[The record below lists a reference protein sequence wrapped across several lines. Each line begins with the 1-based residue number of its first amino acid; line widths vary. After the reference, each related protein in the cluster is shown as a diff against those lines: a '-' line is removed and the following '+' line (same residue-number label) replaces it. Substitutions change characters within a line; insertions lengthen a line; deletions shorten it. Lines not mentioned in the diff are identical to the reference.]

1 MATITTSD
9 ELRLFNRSR
18 ILSCLR
24 SGGRQSRKLLCEST
38 GLSAS
43 TVSQVTSDLIDDG
56 VIELVTPKD
65 VVTTGAASNTRRGR
79 PQVLLQLNSHAVFV
93 AKRT

>member
-24 SGGRQSRKLLCEST
+24 SGGRQSRKFLCEST

-43 TVSQVTSDLIDDG
+43 TVSQVTADLIDDG
-56 VIELVTPKD
+56 VIELFTPKE
-65 VVTTGAASNTRRGR
+65 VI
-79 PQVLLQLNSHAVFV
+79 V
-93 AKRT
+93 AKGAKACLLYTSPSPRDGLLSRMPSSA